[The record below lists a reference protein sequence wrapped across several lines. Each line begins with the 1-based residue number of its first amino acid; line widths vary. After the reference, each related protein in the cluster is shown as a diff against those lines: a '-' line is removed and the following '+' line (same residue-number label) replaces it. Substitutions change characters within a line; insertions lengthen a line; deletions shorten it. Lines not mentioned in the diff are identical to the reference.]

1 MINFYDVTKQNIK
14 QHNPNRPQIPDHPY
28 RILIIGGSGSTKT
41 HSLFNS
47 ISDQADIDKIYLYA
61 KNTFEA
67 IQDRRNRGDRGAAD
81 PLPQVFA
88 KADLLLIDNDSEK
101 KKIATKCKLV
111 QIPRKHLVAL
121 LMPTSYN
128 A

>member
-28 RILIIGGSGSTKT
+28 RILITGGSGSTKT

-47 ISDQADIDKIYLYA
+47 ISDQADIDKIYLYT
-61 KNTFEA
+61 KDPFEA
-67 IQDRRNRGDRGAAD
+67 IQARRNRGGRGAAAR
-81 PLPQVFA
+81 LLQMFA
-88 KADLLLIDNDSEK
+88 KADLLLIYNDSEK
-101 KKIATKCKLV
+101 KKIAAKCKLV
-111 QIPRKHLVAL
+111 QISRKHLVAL
-121 LMPTSYN
+121 LLSTSYN